1 MVGCI
6 MGVDD
11 REAVENVGN
20 WVWMGHS
27 TMVT

>member
-1 MVGCI
+1 MVECK

-11 REAVENVGN
+11 REVVEDVGD

-27 TMVT
+27 AKVT